1 MRTAELILYPVYK
14 ILELPAVYSLSQIL
28 GRPTND
34 RFRRLIAANVKPASD
49 AEILELGCGVGGF
62 RDSFPASYTG
72 IDINPGY
79 VKQARASLP
88 GKFAV
93 MDCTSLNYPD
103 ESFDEV
109 VTIATTH
116 HLNGDQLAMM
126 VQEALRVCRLGGH
139 LHVVDAILPL
149 SPNLFKSV
157 WFGLDRGRFARKLDL
172 LLAILGRAG
181 NIEHYELMTG
191 PLHDVVYA
199 RIGR

>member
-1 MRTAELILYPVYK
+1 MVY
-14 ILELPAVYSLSQIL
+14 AVSQTFA
-28 GRPTND
+28 RPTND
-34 RFRRLIAANVKPASD
+34 RFRKLVTANVKLAPD
-49 AEILELGCGVGGF
+49 AKILELGCGVGAY
-62 RDSFPASYTG
+62 RDCFSGLYTG
-72 IDINPGY
+72 IDLNPGY
-79 VKQARASLP
+79 VMRAQASLS
-88 GKFAV
+88 GTFTI
-93 MDCTSLNYPD
+93 MDCTSLSYPD

-157 WFGLDRGRFARKLDL
+157 WFGLDRGRFPRKLDL

-181 NIEHYELMTG
+181 NLQHYEVLKG